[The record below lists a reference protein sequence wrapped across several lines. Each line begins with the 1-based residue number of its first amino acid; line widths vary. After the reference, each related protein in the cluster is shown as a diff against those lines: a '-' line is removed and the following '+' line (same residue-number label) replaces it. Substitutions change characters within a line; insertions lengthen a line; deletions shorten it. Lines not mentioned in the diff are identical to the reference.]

1 MPWWLLVF
9 LIGVIALLLRE
20 VALWVGQR
28 SGRVL
33 DLTPHGERLQRRV
46 TGLRLLA
53 SLALLL
59 AVGQRS
65 AYRLGWG
72 DQAIDVMT
80 SLFLAAA
87 VVLILAAWR
96 LRKKYGDSG

>member
-1 MPWWLLVF
+1 
-9 LIGVIALLLRE
+9 
-20 VALWVGQR
+20 
-28 SGRVL
+28 L
-33 DLTPHGERLQRRV
+33 DLTPYDERLRRRV

-53 SLALLL
+53 FLALLL
-59 AVGQRS
+59 AIGQRN

-80 SLFLAAA
+80 SFFLAAA
-87 VVLILAAWR
+87 VVLVLAAWR